1 MIIDCKKKDG
11 IYSAYWVIKGVKM
24 NMDRKSQKREFI
36 IRFKEIVLERKQV
49 IFGATISQTL
59 TMVLA
64 ITNL

>member
-1 MIIDCKKKDG
+1 
-11 IYSAYWVIKGVKM
+11 M